1 MDKVKA
7 VLVYKFW
14 ILFAIA
20 LILPTYGWWT
30 ATNTIKAATDSRKTA
45 VTGSF
50 TSAETLKA
58 ASPKNPNDD
67 WTDGLKN
74 INDMQADRYR
84 KAVAHLWELQQELK
98 VWPAVVRRD
107 ISEVEPG
114 GLIFSK
120 TCFLYKGAFQ
130 EEVRKVYDILKP
142 IDPETKQGVVSI
154 DLNTIESALNLSIP
168 EGGQS
173 PDSDSIWTA
182 QEDIWLM
189 TAIMEALARVNE
201 NANATSVV
209 DAPLKALEDVE
220 LRGGGKGQP
229 GRAKK
234 ANRPKSNKKSRGSN
248 RGGDDDEEEELAA
261 KQKKRRGG
269 TRKAAYLVESGVSF
283 SGDDE
288 FGESNDEV
296 RYIDL
301 KGPFPYKKRG
311 FVVTV
316 VVHQKR
322 VPDLIAEL
330 TNMPFPTRIVRYQQ
344 EAMTDGLP
352 GNAKR
357 SGAAGGRK
365 QPASNRRSGGER
377 KRSRGLSFGGG
388 GDDNFEELNWAE
400 KGAINAQRSANRRMT
415 AEQRAEQQRQTR
427 RGTGGVENAA
437 LADPSLARVVIAG
450 EMTIYDSPEGK
461 RKAKKAAPKK

>member
-14 ILFAIA
+14 ILFAFA
-20 LILPTYGWWT
+20 LILPTYGWWS
-30 ATNTIKAATDSRKTA
+30 ATNAVKAETDSRKTA
-45 VTGSF
+45 VVGSF
-50 TSAETLKA
+50 KNAETLKGE
-58 ASPKNPNDD
+58 SPKIPNDD
-67 WTDGLKN
+67 WTDALTN
-74 INDMQADRYR
+74 LNAMQVDRYR

-98 VWPAVVRRD
+98 VWPAVVRKD

-114 GLIFSK
+114 GLIYSK

-130 EEVRKVYDILKP
+130 EEVQRVYNILKP
-142 IDPETKQGVVSI
+142 IDPETKQGVVSV
-154 DLNTIESALNLSIP
+154 DLDTIESALELDIP

-189 TAIMEALARVNE
+189 TGIMEALARVNE

-229 GRAKK
+229 AKAK
-234 ANRPKSNKKSRGSN
+234 RGTSSKPKKKKRSSN
-248 RGGDDDEEEELAA
+248 RGDDDDEEEMAAA
-261 KQKKRRGG
+261 KQKKRGG
-269 TRKAAYLVESGVSF
+269 KRVASYRVESGVSF
-283 SGDDE
+283 TGDDE
-288 FGESNDEV
+288 FGEKNDGV

-301 KGPFPYKKRG
+301 KGNFPYKKRG
-311 FVVTV
+311 FVLTV

-357 SGAAGGRK
+357 SGVAGGRQ
-365 QPASNRRSGGER
+365 QPGQNRRSEEQR
-377 KRSRGLSFGGG
+377 RPRGLSFGGG
-388 GDDNFEELNWAE
+388 GDNFEELNWAE

-415 AEQRAEQQRQTR
+415 AEQRAAQQRQAR
-427 RGTGGVENAA
+427 ESAGGGVENAA
-437 LADPSLARVVIAG
+437 LADPTLARVVIAG
-450 EMTIYDSPEGK
+450 EMTIYDTPEGK
-461 RKAKKAAPKK
+461 RPKKPAPGKK